1 MGLENL
7 NAVDAVGIETESDY
21 VVLSIIDSW
30 DWSNE
35 RSHLL
40 ALQGKLNS
48 YFGFVESGQ
57 IYDTY
62 PSSAGKS
69 LCIDLVSRYPL
80 PTTALDFLYK
90 AKVVSEE
97 LAISLRWNTLH
108 ASTVA

>member
-40 ALQGKLNS
+40 ALQGKLNCKR
-48 YFGFVESGQ
+48 Q
-57 IYDTY
+57 
-62 PSSAGKS
+62 
-69 LCIDLVSRYPL
+69 SRAVFTRAV
-80 PTTALDFLYK
+80 PT
-90 AKVVSEE
+90 SM
-97 LAISLRWNTLH
+97 I
-108 ASTVA
+108 